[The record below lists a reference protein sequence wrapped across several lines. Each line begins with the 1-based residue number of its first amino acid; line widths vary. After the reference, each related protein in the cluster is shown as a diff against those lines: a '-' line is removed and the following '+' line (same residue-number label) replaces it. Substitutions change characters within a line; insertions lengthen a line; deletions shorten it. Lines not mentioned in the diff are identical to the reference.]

1 MKYVKK
7 FTDKR
12 TRSILSTFYH
22 YDGDKSSS
30 KNKYFDAIIHY
41 NKSACYSSDNTYI
54 INTKRSY
61 VEGEYLANIAYVS
74 EVDENVAEYDPRD
87 LMKLTHKTNPKLP
100 FMSDCVDIVKNNDG
114 SNVLIAK
121 IPLNVG
127 DVIAVESS
135 FCNGLGSDSR
145 YVSCSNCMKKVPF
158 ALITCDNCVKAM
170 FCSIECKIAATQGF
184 HSYECN
190 VDEIFVNGENLSNR
204 HRIAFKS
211 LFKALSMFGG
221 SVELFHQF
229 ICNSIGKTIFDFD
242 FSEINSTEVSE
253 SYHLLATSV
262 TTGLINY
269 SPSEYQSLR
278 LFYQNVLPM
287 YPKLKDIMFSKH
299 FNSIVDFLI
308 KQYQSVIAVE
318 IKTVERKIWYGGT
331 YLLRP
336 YMRHSCSSNI
346 ATMILFE
353 KLIFIVQQPI
363 RKGLML
369 TVNHA

>member
-1 MKYVKK
+1 
-7 FTDKR
+7 
-12 TRSILSTFYH
+12 
-22 YDGDKSSS
+22 
-30 KNKYFDAIIHY
+30 
-41 NKSACYSSDNTYI
+41 
-54 INTKRSY
+54 
-61 VEGEYLANIAYVS
+61 
-74 EVDENVAEYDPRD
+74 
-87 LMKLTHKTNPKLP
+87 MKLTHKTNPKLP

-170 FCSIECKIAATQGF
+170 FCSIECKNAATQGF

-204 HRIAFKS
+204 HRIALKS

-242 FSEINSTEVSE
+242 FSEINSTKVSE

-269 SPSEYQSLR
+269 SPSEYQSLK

-363 RKGLML
+363 RKGSML